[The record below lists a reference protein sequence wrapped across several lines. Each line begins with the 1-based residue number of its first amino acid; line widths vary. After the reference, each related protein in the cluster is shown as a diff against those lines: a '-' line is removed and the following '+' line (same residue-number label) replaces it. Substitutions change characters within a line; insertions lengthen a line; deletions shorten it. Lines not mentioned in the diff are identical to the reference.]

1 MDSDLERLEKTITS
15 LAISTTALSKDVL
28 TLTQDIRASREDVSK
43 LHEAIRLVNADVEKH
58 SKALYRIELETA
70 REEGRKSAMGD
81 LQTKLRE
88 HDEAARE
95 IVGIK
100 REQAEQGETVTNL
113 KTAHD
118 KQRGF
123 LVAVGVV
130 APILTTLITAYA
142 AKVLGLGG

>member
-1 MDSDLERLEKTITS
+1 MDTDLERLEKTVS
-15 LAISTTALSKDVL
+15 AVVVSVSTLTQNLL
-28 TLTQDIRASREDVSK
+28 TLTRDTAASREDVSK

-58 SKALYRIELETA
+58 GTTLQRMEIDAA

-95 IVGIK
+95 IV
-100 REQAEQGETVTNL
+100 NL
-113 KTAHD
+113 RQKTLDLSDVVGTLKVAHD

-123 LVAVGVV
+123 LVAAGIVG
-130 APILTTLITAYA
+130 PILTTLLTAYV
-142 AKVLGLGG
+142 AKMLGLAG